1 MRSGILAAATRVGEG
16 FRPPRRSWFWLGVI
30 LMTLSFGIYPAYALM
45 VFSPISWWDK
55 FAVVVGLAAISW
67 SMFLV
72 GSAFAGKQGLAQLRQ
87 RFSSW
92 RVRRG
97 TPVDR

>member
-1 MRSGILAAATRVGEG
+1 MRTGILAVMTRLSRG
-16 FRPPRRSWFWLGVI
+16 FRRPGCLWFWLGVT

-45 VFSPISWWDK
+45 VFSPMSWWDK

-72 GSAFAGKQGLAQLRQ
+72 GSAFVGQKGLAHLKE

-92 RVRRG
+92 RVQRG
-97 TPVDR
+97 TAVDR